1 MDTETILKQ
10 IADELGAPELFE
22 EYARNAASINVQEL
36 RLGIIGQTNTGK
48 TTVINA
54 VAGVAEPASTI
65 PSGECIRV
73 VAEKGADKAGYR
85 TVVTADQWVKD
96 NKVEVLEVSSDIAID
111 NLTQVDLLKMLS
123 QCDAYV
129 FLLNSQSALN
139 QTDLTLIRLI
149 SKVKTPALVIL
160 THSDLLQPGD
170 LAEVEKYVT
179 GNLADI
185 PGVELL
191 RLEGNLNT
199 PDNRKAV
206 ADAVRK
212 LAEGVNVK
220 ASRTGFENFFL
231 GITLSKMFEKCQAK
245 IQEVETRREE
255 IEKKATEKRV
265 KLSDKS
271 LEWLE
276 VETELRRQ
284 MLEIYNKVRSFLED
298 RKQDMLHSF
307 NHDIDVCNDV
317 KVYWEKELPYRLETM
332 VKGETQGMTQLLN
345 KQLMKTLQWLQ
356 DTLLKKFKCKMS
368 LATSLFESDNINA
381 APAATDS
388 SEVKI
393 ADLNKLKI
401 VTRIGTAAT
410 VIGAGALCATAGIG
424 GIVMA
429 ASMISGIGAEMF
441 MRKKNE
447 GSREEVRKAL
457 PGIMDR
463 TQLKLATDFEP
474 KLQEMSTELVNQ
486 LHTVRSEWMEK
497 SEKEIAQ
504 EKEIA
509 LFNTSASKWENIM
522 GRINQLCEL
531 LIK

>member
-255 IEKKATEKRV
+255 IEKKP
-265 KLSDKS
+265 
-271 LEWLE
+271 
-276 VETELRRQ
+276 RR
-284 MLEIYNKVRSFLED
+284 
-298 RKQDMLHSF
+298 
-307 NHDIDVCNDV
+307 
-317 KVYWEKELPYRLETM
+317 
-332 VKGETQGMTQLLN
+332 
-345 KQLMKTLQWLQ
+345 
-356 DTLLKKFKCKMS
+356 
-368 LATSLFESDNINA
+368 
-381 APAATDS
+381 
-388 SEVKI
+388 
-393 ADLNKLKI
+393 
-401 VTRIGTAAT
+401 
-410 VIGAGALCATAGIG
+410 
-424 GIVMA
+424 
-429 ASMISGIGAEMF
+429 
-441 MRKKNE
+441 
-447 GSREEVRKAL
+447 
-457 PGIMDR
+457 
-463 TQLKLATDFEP
+463 
-474 KLQEMSTELVNQ
+474 
-486 LHTVRSEWMEK
+486 
-497 SEKEIAQ
+497 
-504 EKEIA
+504 
-509 LFNTSASKWENIM
+509 SA
-522 GRINQLCEL
+522 
-531 LIK
+531 